1 MIYFTVPQ
9 DVLGVGNPVADTDV
23 YLDNGVQFQTNPA
36 IREVLFGED
45 YSLTIPLGSRR
56 RTFSAS
62 MSNRSQADADLIDE
76 YFSYL
81 EGEPINN
88 FRILDVAATVVV
100 LQWSKTFRAI
110 DTYSIQG
117 SFKEVIR

>member
-1 MIYFTVPQ
+1 MIYFTVPAN
-9 DVLGVGNPVADTDV
+9 VLGTGNPVADTDV

-56 RTFSAS
+56 RSFSGS
-62 MSNRSQADADLIDE
+62 MSNRSQADADLIDS
-76 YFSYL
+76 YFTFL

-88 FRILDVAATVVV
+88 FRILGVASDVVV
-100 LQWSKTFRAI
+100 LQWSRTFRSSDI
-110 DTYSIQG
+110 YSVQG

>member
-1 MIYFTVPQ
+1 MIYFTIPAN
-9 DVLGVGNPVADTDV
+9 VLGTGNPVADTDV
-23 YLDNGVQFQTNPA
+23 YLDNGIQFQNNPA
-36 IREVLFGED
+36 IREVIFGED

-56 RTFSAS
+56 RSFSAS
-62 MSNRSQADADLIDE
+62 ISNRSQADADLIDD

-100 LQWSKTFRAI
+100 LQWSKVFRSA
-110 DTYSIQG
+110 DVYSVQG
-117 SFKEVIR
+117 SFKEVVR

>member
-1 MIYFTVPQ
+1 MIYFTIPAN
-9 DVLGVGNPVADTDV
+9 VLGTGNPVADTDV
-23 YLDNGVQFQTNPA
+23 YLDNGIQFQNNPA

-56 RTFSAS
+56 RSFSAS
-62 MSNRSQADADLIDE
+62 MSNRSQADADLIDG

-88 FRILDVAATVVV
+88 FRILDAAATVVV
-100 LQWSKTFRAI
+100 LQWSKVFRSA
-110 DTYSIQG
+110 DVYSVQG
-117 SFKEVIR
+117 SFKEVVR